1 MDSEVDYHF
10 LTVVTRSTFQGDK
23 CTEVWEGSF
32 VVRVKIP
39 STKCAYDD
47 DLMALENYVLASLN
61 HFLRAYSVMT
71 VC

>member
-1 MDSEVDYHF
+1 MR
-10 LTVVTRSTFQGDK
+10 VV
-23 CTEVWEGSF
+23 F

-47 DLMALENYVLASLN
+47 DDFMALENYALASLN

-71 VC
+71 MC